1 MIPFFF
7 VFYIRYFKS
16 MIQRN
21 RNVEESDWRF
31 LRFHNIMIA
40 MCYYTSQELMR
51 FPRTFQEESWEKVL
65 FIFVLYSN
73 VNENLYV
80 EYFVFTWE
88 CTVCS
93 NACMCG
99 SGWGLTTLANT
110 EQIVLL
116 SWQMN
121 SAAASFCSFSFSFL
135 FIIRILHTNITQPLL
150 LYAAQP
156 VVPINTQIYT
166 LHISIIVS

>member
-7 VFYIRYFKS
+7 VFYVRYFKS

-99 SGWGLTTLANT
+99 SGCDLPL
-110 EQIVLL
+110 
-116 SWQMN
+116 WQ
-121 SAAASFCSFSFSFL
+121 
-135 FIIRILHTNITQPLL
+135 TQSRLYCCRDRWTQQLL
-150 LYAAQP
+150 LAA
-156 VVPINTQIYT
+156 
-166 LHISIIVS
+166 LCLSVSVFSSSFAYCILT

>member
-1 MIPFFF
+1 M
-7 VFYIRYFKS
+7 
-16 MIQRN
+16 
-21 RNVEESDWRF
+21 W
-31 LRFHNIMIA
+31 
-40 MCYYTSQELMR
+40 

-93 NACMCG
+93 NACMYG
-99 SGWGLTTLANT
+99 SGCDLTTLANT

-116 SWQMN
+116 S
-121 SAAASFCSFSFSFL
+121 
-135 FIIRILHTNITQPLL
+135 
-150 LYAAQP
+150 
-156 VVPINTQIYT
+156 
-166 LHISIIVS
+166 